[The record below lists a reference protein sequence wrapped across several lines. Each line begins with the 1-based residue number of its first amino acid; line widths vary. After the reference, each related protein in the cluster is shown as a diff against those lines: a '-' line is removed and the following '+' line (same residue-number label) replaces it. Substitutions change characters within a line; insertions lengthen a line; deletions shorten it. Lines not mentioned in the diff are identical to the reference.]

1 MNPQLVA
8 ILAVG
13 SALLAGCDD
22 SVSLSYT
29 TRAAAEADSPFARG
43 WLPEIVPASSKEITM
58 TNDLDLNISNGAFQF
73 DASDYDAFVA
83 HLARIPKSDKDG
95 LAAYSYED
103 WTFWISPDKSRC
115 KFHMRL
121 SHIDSCKSSGTAHS
135 HG

>member
-8 ILAVG
+8 IIAVV

-29 TRAAAEADSPFARG
+29 TRAAAEAESPFARG
-43 WLPEIVPASSKEITM
+43 WLPEIVPASINEITM
-58 TNDLDLNISNGAFQF
+58 KNDLDLNISNGAFRF

-83 HLARIPKSDKDG
+83 HLARVPKSDKDG
-95 LAAYSYED
+95 SAAYSYEN
-103 WTFWISPDKSRC
+103 WTFWISPDNSGS

-121 SHIDSCKSSGTAHS
+121 SQDKTPSEQDARGNR
-135 HG
+135 